1 MAKKGR
7 GISPR
12 ATKKKATA
20 RKGGATRSTSRT
32 AAKAKTASRTAVRKV
47 ARKPARPASRPAARP
62 ATRKPAP
69 KLAPKPVPTAS
80 RSRSHAAQVAAP
92 PPSPAPPP
100 PPRKPGFYEA
110 VAIYERGVQAL
121 QRHDFQVAAEQFR
134 QVIQRYPEER
144 ELLERAN
151 LFLRV
156 CERETTRQAAP
167 PPATDHVYAATVA
180 INSGD
185 HGTALTHLQRALSAN
200 DEDDHAHYIMAVALT
215 AAGRRN
221 EAIEHLRRSVA
232 LNAGNRTQ
240 ARQDPDLDL
249 LRRHPEFQSAIDT
262 PAAPS
267 RKAAGARSR

>member
-32 AAKAKTASRTAVRKV
+32 AAKAKPASRTAARKV
-47 ARKPARPASRPAARP
+47 ARKPTRPASRPSARPASR
-62 ATRKPAP
+62 KPAP
-69 KLAPKPVPTAS
+69 KPVAAARRQRVHAAPVP
-80 RSRSHAAQVAAP
+80 AP
-92 PPSPAPPP
+92 PPQPAAPPP

-185 HGTALTHLQRALSAN
+185 HGTAMTHLRRALSAN

-215 AAGRRN
+215 AADRRN

-232 LNAGNRTQ
+232 LNPGNRTQ
-240 ARQDPDLDL
+240 ARQDPDLDR